1 MPNLRK
7 MLGNVQS
14 EECRSLM
21 RLMETQ
27 SKRTLANWAVAYAK
41 AYYLPVFEA
50 ECPEDRCLAET
61 VAACESY
68 GKGQTSLNELK
79 PLLREAAQ
87 VARALADRPVAQA
100 AARAVSVACSTVQTP
115 TNALGYLFY
124 GAAAIAYS
132 QAGLD
137 RTAEEYEELA
147 AVEFQRAYASLQKAC
162 IPDEPHPAKLHWN
175 C

>member
-41 AYYLPVFEA
+41 TYYLPVFEA
-50 ECPEDRCLAET
+50 ECPEEQRLTET
-61 VAACESY
+61 VAACEAY
-68 GKGQTSLNELK
+68 GKGQTSLNEIK

-87 VARALADRPVAQA
+87 TARALADRPVAQA
-100 AARAVSVACSTVQTP
+100 AARAVSTACATVQTP

-124 GAAAIAYS
+124 GSAAIAYS

-147 AVEFQRAYASLQKAC
+147 AAEFQRAYASLQKAC

>member
-27 SKRTLANWAVAYAK
+27 SKKTLADWAVAYAK
-41 AYYLPVFEA
+41 AHYLPVFEA
-50 ECPEDRCLAET
+50 ACPGERRLAET
-61 VAACESY
+61 VAACEAY

-87 VARALADRPVAQA
+87 VARALADHPVAQA
-100 AARAVSVACSTVQTP
+100 AARAISVACSTVQTP
-115 TNALGYLFY
+115 TNALG
-124 GAAAIAYS
+124 
-132 QAGLD
+132 
-137 RTAEEYEELA
+137 
-147 AVEFQRAYASLQKAC
+147 
-162 IPDEPHPAKLHWN
+162 
-175 C
+175 

>member
-1 MPNLRK
+1 
-7 MLGNVQS
+7 
-14 EECRSLM
+14 M

-50 ECPEDRCLAET
+50 ECPEERCLAET

-124 GAAAIAYS
+124 GPRPSHTARPVWIGPRGVRR
-132 QAGLD
+132 AGRCGVPKGLRLFAKGLHTG
-137 RTAEEYEELA
+137 RTPSGETALELLIGTLWPP
-147 AVEFQRAYASLQKAC
+147 VNFC
-162 IPDEPHPAKLHWN
+162 ISAF
-175 C
+175 